1 MVSGTEAEGNDGG
14 DDGDDGDVCLDCD
27 AGIAAQFIYV
37 LQPQQQPKR
46 IAQALPNLISCRL
59 RKKNQNSTETEKGSE
74 REEEREGGRERGAG
88 RVRKTQLFAW
98 LGQMIYSVFL
108 CILLCFFSVL
118 LSSQLAAVDV
128 ALSCL

>member
-1 MVSGTEAEGNDGG
+1 MVSGTEAEGNDG
-14 DDGDDGDVCLDCD
+14 GDDGDVCLDCD

-59 RKKNQNSTETEKGSE
+59 RKKNQNSRETERGSE
-74 REEEREGGRERGAG
+74 REEEREAGRERGAG
-88 RVRKTQLFAW
+88 RVRKAQLFAW

-108 CILLCFFSVL
+108 CILLCFFSY
-118 LSSQLAAVDV
+118 SAFF
-128 ALSCL
+128 

>member
-14 DDGDDGDVCLDCD
+14 DGDGDDSDDVCLDCD

-59 RKKNQNSTETEKGSE
+59 RKKNQNRDASRE
-74 REEEREGGRERGAG
+74 RDREREGESETEGGRASEENSAF
-88 RVRKTQLFAW
+88 RVAW
-98 LGQMIYSVFL
+98 PND
-108 CILLCFFSVL
+108 L
-118 LSSQLAAVDV
+118 LSFSLHLAVFFFCA
-128 ALSCL
+128 ASF

>member
-59 RKKNQNSTETEKGSE
+59 RKKNQNSAETERQREGVRGKKRE
-74 REEEREGGRERGAG
+74 REEGRGGQGE
-88 RVRKTQLFAW
+88 
-98 LGQMIYSVFL
+98 
-108 CILLCFFSVL
+108 
-118 LSSQLAAVDV
+118 
-128 ALSCL
+128 

>member
-59 RKKNQNSTETEKGSE
+59 RKKNQNSTETE
-74 REEEREGGRERGAG
+74 
-88 RVRKTQLFAW
+88 
-98 LGQMIYSVFL
+98 
-108 CILLCFFSVL
+108 
-118 LSSQLAAVDV
+118 
-128 ALSCL
+128 